1 MELQLYEEKMLLS
14 VRSKARHRSRSS
26 LDMEDSEEFS
36 PIILRGNMT
45 FSEVKNVCSNQAKYP
60 IRRIYLGL
68 QLISI
73 FAAFQRYVLENMWLH
88 KTHMA
93 NKDLGKKK
101 VQYNLIV

>member
-1 MELQLYEEKMLLS
+1 MLLS

-73 FAAFQRYVLENMWLH
+73 FAVFQRYMLENTWLH
-88 KTHMA
+88 KMHMA

-101 VQYNLIV
+101 VQYNLIA